1 MQKTTD
7 LSKPTAPCQ
16 VCVRT
21 RIFLAVSVCLIVAMP
36 LLGDKA
42 TPLAVLT
49 PMNIALSIVGIG
61 SLAFIARWIAWRRDA
76 ARPQDTSPD
85 TAEDA

>member
-1 MQKTTD
+1 MQKNTD

-21 RIFLAVSVCLIVAMP
+21 RIFLAVSICLIIAMP

-49 PMNIALSIVGIG
+49 PMNMALTIVGIG

-76 ARPQDTSPD
+76 ARPKGTSPS

>member
-1 MQKTTD
+1 
-7 LSKPTAPCQ
+7 
-16 VCVRT
+16 
-21 RIFLAVSVCLIVAMP
+21 LIVAMP

-49 PMNIALSIVGIG
+49 PMNIALTIVGIG
-61 SLAFIARWIAWRRDA
+61 SLAFIARWIAWRRNA
-76 ARPQDTSPD
+76 ARPQGSSPD

>member
-1 MQKTTD
+1 MRENTD

-21 RIFLAVSVCLIVAMP
+21 RIFLAVSICLIVAMP

-49 PMNIALSIVGIG
+49 PMNIALTIVGIG
-61 SLAFIARWIAWRRDA
+61 SLAFIARWIAWRRNA
-76 ARPQDTSPD
+76 ARPQGSSPD

>member
-1 MQKTTD
+1 MRENTD

-21 RIFLAVSVCLIVAMP
+21 RIFLAVSICLIVAMP

-49 PMNIALSIVGIG
+49 PMNIALTIVGIG
-61 SLAFIARWIAWRRDA
+61 SLAFIARWIAWRRNT
-76 ARPQDTSPD
+76 ARPKGTSLNA
-85 TAEDA
+85 AEDA